1 MIKNLYCI
9 AGLIIFALSCTNV
22 DNSSFIDFKRSFSQW
37 NLNYSPSTSFIT
49 VNDPLLHQKK
59 FIGEEYT
66 NDIKRF
72 LIELNQIN
80 KKRISAENKLEYE
93 AIKNFLERNIFIN
106 ETLNFNDWN
115 VLYLLDNYYRHL
127 LYIGKL
133 VQNNYTVDAPSIEL
147 DLLIDEI
154 IFFDNQILFLLNQ
167 IKYKY
172 NSEPELLAVSST
184 IEKMLSYSNYFCN
197 EALNRTEAASLHPQI
212 RALLRTM
219 DKLKVWKETHY
230 HKLEPHQ
237 DSFSD
242 ISYKKYFHL
251 NSDFKIEFE
260 DILNEAH
267 KMMAEYEKMLFDFS
281 LPLYLD
287 DNDEPVW
294 TDFSDTIN
302 VVKTVFNTLENTKY
316 QCSNKDAVIRIID
329 ASLEDLFS
337 DNLYKNKDIIFI
349 PTKEEVDRGYNYYD
363 TSESSRLY
371 INSSRRHSDIYE
383 NYYFTLMNLLPGDLF
398 IYSRLINGN
407 DFNHIYLNKNY
418 FYGFKF
424 LLIDYYLNNPIPKSN
439 NLELCG
445 VKNSEYLKIMEL
457 LYLKDR
463 LVDCV
468 GTIATINYYLDRKNI
483 SEMIQINDRL
493 ELIDDRRNSLLME
506 EIFGY
511 RMDSIIKFTSLN
523 KLQKLIQSENKSGG
537 VELLNI
543 LYNNPNL
550 SLVDI
555 EKLFNK

>member
-9 AGLIIFALSCTNV
+9 VGVMIFALSCTNI
-22 DNSSFIDFKRSFSQW
+22 DNSSFLDFRRSFSQW
-37 NLNYSPSTSFIT
+37 NLNYSPTISFIT

-80 KKRISAENKLEYE
+80 KKRISNENKLEYE
-93 AIKNFLERNIFIN
+93 SIKNFLERHIFIN
-106 ETLNFNDWN
+106 ETLNFNQWN
-115 VLYLLDNYYRHL
+115 TLYLLDNYYSHL

-133 VQNNYTVDAPSIEL
+133 VQNKYMVDAPSVDL

-154 IFFDNQILFLLNQ
+154 IFFNNQILFLLNQ

-172 NSEPELLAVSST
+172 DSESELLAVSLK
-184 IEKMLSYSNYFCN
+184 IEEMLSYSNHFCN
-197 EALNRTEAASLHPQI
+197 EVLDKAEASDLHPDI
-212 RALLRTM
+212 RNLLKTM
-219 DKLKVWKETHY
+219 NKLKMWKDSQY
-230 HKLEPHQ
+230 NKLEPYQHK
-237 DSFSD
+237 FSD

-260 DILNEAH
+260 DILNDAR
-267 KMMAEYEKMLFDFS
+267 KMMTEYEKMLFNFS
-281 LPLYLD
+281 LPLYLE

-302 VVKTVFNTLENTKY
+302 VVNTVLDTLMNAEY

-329 ASLEDLFS
+329 ASLHDLFN
-337 DNLYKNKDIIFI
+337 DNLYKNKNIIFI
-349 PTKEEVDRGYNYYD
+349 PSNEGIDRNYNYYD
-363 TSESSRLY
+363 TSESDRLY
-371 INSSRRHSDIYE
+371 INNSRRHSDIYE

-398 IYSRLINGN
+398 IYSRLING
-407 DFNHIYLNKNY
+407 DSFNHIYLNKNY

-424 LLIDYYLNNPIPKSN
+424 LLIDHYLNNPIPKSN

-445 VKNSEYLKIMEL
+445 VKNSEYLKIMKL
-457 LYLKDR
+457 FYIKDR
-463 LVDCV
+463 IVDCI
-468 GTIATINYYLDRKNI
+468 GTIATINYYLDREDI
-483 SEMIQINDRL
+483 SENIQLNDRL
-493 ELIDDRRNSLLME
+493 ELIDDRTNSLLME

-511 RMDSIIKFTSLN
+511 RMDSIIKFTSLS
-523 KLQKLIQSENKSGG
+523 KLQKLIQSEDESDE
-537 VELLNI
+537 VALLNI
-543 LYNNPNL
+543 LYDNPNL
-550 SLVDI
+550 NLVAL